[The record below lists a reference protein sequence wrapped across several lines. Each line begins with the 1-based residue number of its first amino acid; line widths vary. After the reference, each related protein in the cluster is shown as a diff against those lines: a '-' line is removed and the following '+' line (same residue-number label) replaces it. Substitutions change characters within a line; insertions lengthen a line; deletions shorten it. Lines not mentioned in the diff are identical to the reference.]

1 LEETFMPKIRT
12 RGVVVSHG
20 GAGGPREHSD
30 GCDTANDAAIAALRE
45 GESALEAAIRATMV
59 LEDDPRLNAGT
70 GSNLRL
76 DGVTIEMDAAIMDH
90 HRRFGAVAAIQR
102 VQYPVRVAEMVLNTP
117 HLMLAGEGAT
127 RFARSRGVPDYDPI
141 SERAHK
147 RYQQVKDYFA
157 GHGKPH
163 GFEAWNGRDPE
174 AFWNLALPIDDTLR
188 KIVGPSDTVGAVARD
203 ALGNCAAALSTGGT
217 SIMMLGRV
225 GDTPII
231 GAGLYAGPHGA
242 VAATGD
248 GEEIMR
254 TVLAKQVYDWIGE
267 GNPVQEA
274 VEQGVGLIPSPYS
287 VGIIAVSRTE
297 DGAADN
303 ATMPWARRELGV

>member
-1 LEETFMPKIRT
+1 MPELRAP
-12 RGVVVSHG
+12 GVVVSHG

-30 GCDTANDAAIAALRE
+30 GCDAANKAAIAALGG
-45 GESALEAAIRATMV
+45 GESALEATIRATMV

-90 HRRFGAVAAIQR
+90 RYRFGAVAAIQR

-127 RFARSRGVPDYDPI
+127 RFARARGVPDYDPT
-141 SERAHK
+141 SERALK
-147 RYQQVKDYFA
+147 RYHQVQEYFA
-157 GHGKPH
+157 GTGKPH
-163 GFEAWNGRDPE
+163 GFESWNGRAPE
-174 AFWNLALPIDDTLR
+174 AFWNFPLTIDDSLR

-203 ALGNCAAALSTGGT
+203 ADGNCAAALSTGGT
-217 SIMMLGRV
+217 SVMMLGRV

-254 TVLAKQVYDWIGE
+254 LVLAKKVYDWIGD
-267 GNPVQEA
+267 GVPVQEA
-274 VEQGVGLIPSPYS
+274 VEQGVALILPPYS
-287 VGIIAVSRTE
+287 VGIIAVSRTG

-303 ATMPWARRELGV
+303 ATMPWARREL